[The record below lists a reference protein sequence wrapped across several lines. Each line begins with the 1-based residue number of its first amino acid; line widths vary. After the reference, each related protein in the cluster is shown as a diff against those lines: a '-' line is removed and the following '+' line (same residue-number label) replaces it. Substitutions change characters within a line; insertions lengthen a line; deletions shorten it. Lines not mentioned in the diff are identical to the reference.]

1 MDDYEYLEVIEKLKE
16 RWKTE
21 AREAKKSK
29 SAYRL
34 IFTLRLILFPIFLLV
49 RLFRWTY
56 RYDD

>member
-16 RWKTE
+16 RWEME
-21 AREAKKSK
+21 ARGAKKSK
-29 SAYRL
+29 SAYRLL

-56 RYDD
+56 Y